1 MSDWKPGTVAKATVR
16 GVPDVTVFRVVQIHP
31 DHVYLWAVAAKIA
44 ETTHFRDEDITDVR
58 PLVVLDLDE
67 SQGKDWLPGWLRSNI
82 SKVEQGCVSP
92 SPIGKDMAWLA
103 DQIEAQTKPP
113 RIPEPGPWGVV
124 EAGTS
129 KVPMVRRWV
138 RYGTGW
144 RDAFGGHEEWDNL
157 LEPVLVREGIDS

>member
-1 MSDWKPGTVAKATVR
+1 MSGDWKPGTIAMIRDKSTSDRSEWQAVKDEKGWFGTD
-16 GVPDVTVFRVVQIHP
+16 PDMGWVSDADV
-31 DHVYLWAVAAKIA
+31 
-44 ETTHFRDEDITDVR
+44 TDVR
-58 PLVVLDLDE
+58 PPVVLDLGLGRDAAAAAVAAL
-67 SQGKDWLPGWLRSNI
+67 SSAATRCPD
-82 SKVEQGCVSP
+82 VEASLLN
-92 SPIGKDMAWLA
+92 WLA

-113 RIPEPGPWGVV
+113 RIPEPGLWGVV

-157 LEPVLVREGIDS
+157 LEPVLVREGVA